1 MEKMDAIEKM
11 FKELIVGVSA
21 LKIEMGERFDSVD
34 KRLGSID
41 EKLDGIGGQFE
52 HLTEQRIEVS
62 EDVSYIMD
70 KVLHLE
76 RDIFKLKRI

>member
-1 MEKMDAIEKM
+1 M
-11 FKELIVGVSA
+11 
-21 LKIEMGERFDSVD
+21 KIEMGEWFDSVD

-62 EDVSYIMD
+62 EDVSYTMD
-70 KVLHLE
+70 KGHHIE
-76 RDIFKLKRI
+76 RDVFKLKRI

>member
-11 FKELIVGVSA
+11 FKELIFGVSA

-41 EKLDGIGGQFE
+41 EKPDGIGGQFE
-52 HLTEQRIEVS
+52 QLTEQRIEVS

-70 KVLHLE
+70 KVHNME
-76 RDIFKLKRI
+76 RDIFKLKRN